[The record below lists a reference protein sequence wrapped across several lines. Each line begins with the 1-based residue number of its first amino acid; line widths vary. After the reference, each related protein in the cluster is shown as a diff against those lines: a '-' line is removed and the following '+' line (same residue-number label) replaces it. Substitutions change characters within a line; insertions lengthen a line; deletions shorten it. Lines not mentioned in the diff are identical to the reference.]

1 MLDTLEAALEPLAL
15 KTGKVFS
22 GEVVAVLAPSHG
34 HVPLYRLGLGVGS
47 HWLGRSWEET
57 LDIRLIISGILNEFK
72 RL

>member
-34 HVPLYRLGLGVGS
+34 HVPLYRLGLGGGVVTGWVG
-47 HWLGRSWEET
+47 LGKKLW
-57 LDIRLIISGILNEFK
+57 ISG
-72 RL
+72 

>member
-34 HVPLYRLGLGVGS
+34 HVPLYRPSHGPGWGVFS
-47 HWLGRSWEET
+47 CRSDET
-57 LDIRLIISGILNEFK
+57 VETMTNL
-72 RL
+72 